1 MAELNPDKWLGRLK
15 HFLSARDL
23 SMSSLI
29 NLMKK
34 TLEIKNFIRKPK
46 GPELLLLACKGKQM
60 VNIFFQ
66 DSTRTRSSSSS
77 AAASLGMFVDNI
89 FGSMVDGEYRLAYTS
104 LYSKG
109 AAFLDEMMTYDAY
122 FDLIN
127 IRAHKVGMAE
137 EIAREIDRRGYDGH
151 VINSADGEK
160 GEGEHPTQA
169 LANVY
174 TFFGGFGIDIEK
186 DWARLPK
193 YSVAFINDCR
203 NRVVRSDSLLMGK
216 ALGMELKYCCVPGL
230 EPDELLQ
237 NELRSAGVRFSIH
250 YKLQPANV
258 ASISRIPEDWLG
270 KERTEEILKSGQNF
284 SVTRRTADE
293 FGYAGVMHAFPRFE
307 LGNELPSRQAVGEL
321 SLDDDNRAWYWK
333 QIRNG
338 KFVRMAVILS
348 LLNPTLELE
357 NLKLQELDGSYN
369 CQCGHCG
376 RLFSPIAGWGSLK
389 AERYRQLPLLP
400 FCDRCAKN
408 HNKKT

>member
-1 MAELNPDKWLGRLK
+1 METNPDRALGKLN
-15 HFLSARDL
+15 HFLSVRDF
-23 SMSSLI
+23 SVSSLI
-29 NLMKK
+29 NLMRK

-46 GPELLLLACKGKQM
+46 GPELLLRACAGKQM
-60 VNIFFQ
+60 VNVFFQ

-77 AAASLGMFVDNI
+77 AAASLGMFVENI
-89 FGSMVDGEYRLAYTS
+89 LGTKVDGEYKLAYTS

-109 AAFLDEMMTYDAY
+109 AAFLDEMMTYAAY

-137 EIAREIDRRGYDGH
+137 EIAREIDRRGYNGH

-169 LANVY
+169 ATNIY

-186 DWARLPK
+186 DWKRLPQ

-237 NELRSAGVRFSIH
+237 NELKSAGVRFSIH
-250 YKLQPANV
+250 YNLQPASV

-270 KERTEEILKSGQNF
+270 KERTEEILRSGQ
-284 SVTRRTADE
+284 SCSITRRTADE

-307 LGNELPSRQAVGEL
+307 RGNELPSRNTAGDL
-321 SLDDDNRAWYWK
+321 SLDDDDRAWYWK

-338 KFVRMAVILS
+338 KFVRMAVILM
-348 LLNPTLELE
+348 LLNPSLELE
-357 NLKLQELDGSYN
+357 SLRLQELNASFIG
-369 CQCGHCG
+369 QCYHCG
-376 RLFSPIAGWGSLK
+376 RLQNSVSGWGDLK
-389 AERYRQLPLLP
+389 AERYKELPLLP
-400 FCDRCAKN
+400 FCPKCQ
-408 HNKKT
+408 KK

>member
-1 MAELNPDKWLGRLK
+1 MEINPDRALGRLK
-15 HFLSARDL
+15 HFLSVRDL

-29 NLMKK
+29 SLMRK

-46 GPELLLLACKGKQM
+46 GRELLLRACAGKQM
-60 VNIFFQ
+60 TNIFFQ

-77 AAASLGMFVDNI
+77 AAAGLGMFVENI
-89 FGSMVDGEYRLAYTS
+89 LGTKVEGTNDEYRLAYTS

-151 VINSADGEK
+151 VVNSGDGSK

-169 LANVY
+169 LADIY
-174 TFFGGFGIDIEK
+174 TFFGEFGIDIEK

-216 ALGMELKYCCVPGL
+216 ELGMELKYCCVPGL

-237 NELRSAGVRFSIH
+237 HELRSAGVRFSIH
-250 YKLQPANV
+250 YNLQPANV

-270 KERTEEILKSGQNF
+270 KERTEEILRSEQSF
-284 SVTRRTADE
+284 SMTRRTADE

-307 LGNELPSRQAVGEL
+307 RGRELPSRKAVGEL
-321 SLDDDNRAWYWK
+321 SLDDDKRAWYWK

-338 KFVRMAVILS
+338 KFVRMAVILF
-348 LLNPTLELE
+348 LLNPSLELE
-357 NLKLQELDGSYN
+357 SLRMQELNASFIG
-369 CQCGHCG
+369 QCHHCG
-376 RLFSPIAGWGSLK
+376 RLQSSISGWGELK
-389 AERYRQLPLLP
+389 SERYKELPLLP
-400 FCDRCAKN
+400 FCPICE
-408 HNKKT
+408 KK